1 MKNFLRKYFR
11 PSQKT
16 EILKEIEAHR
26 ELIHKADKALDR
38 MKAALD
44 GETGWFD
51 CGCVKTNKNRN
62 PSNGTCSNIA
72 PV

>member
-11 PSQKT
+11 PSQK
-16 EILKEIEAHR
+16 EMILKEIDSHVK
-26 ELIHKADKALDR
+26 LIERTDKAIERLT
-38 MKAALD
+38 AALD

-62 PSNGTCSNIA
+62 PTNGTCSNLTS
-72 PV
+72 P